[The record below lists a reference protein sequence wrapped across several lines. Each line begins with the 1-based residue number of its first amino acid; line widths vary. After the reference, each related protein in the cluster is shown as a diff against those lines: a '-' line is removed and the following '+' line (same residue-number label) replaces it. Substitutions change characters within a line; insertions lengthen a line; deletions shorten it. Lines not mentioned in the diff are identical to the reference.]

1 MRIAQTSYLI
11 SAPTVAGC
19 PPPDRPEI
27 CFAGRSNV
35 GKSSLINALTQRKS
49 LAKTSSTPGK
59 TRMLNYF
66 DVDGRWYLVD
76 LPGFGYAKVPETER
90 RRWDVEMTR
99 YFTTRPNLRLIVH
112 LVDARHEPTALDRTF
127 WDRLLEHSLP
137 FVVLLTKADRISGTL
152 AGKRKT
158 DAADLLRTLGVDGPV
173 LLTSAAAN
181 TGLDEARALIG
192 RYLQPHLPHSNR
204 PPHDI

>member
-1 MRIAQTSYLI
+1 MRIGKASYLI

-19 PPPDRPEI
+19 PAPDRPEV

-49 LAKTSSTPGK
+49 LAKTSATPGK

-66 DVDGRWYLVD
+66 DVDGTWYLVD
-76 LPGFGYAKVPETER
+76 LPGFGYAKVPEAER

-99 YFTTRPNLRLIVH
+99 YFTTRPNLSLIVH

-127 WDRLLEHSLP
+127 WDRLIEHRLP

-152 AGKRKT
+152 AGKRKA
-158 DAADLLRTLGVDGPV
+158 DATALLRTLGVDVPV

-181 TGLDEARALIG
+181 AGLDEARALIG
-192 RYLQPHLPHSNR
+192 RYLSAFN
-204 PPHDI
+204 PPIS

>member
-1 MRIAQTSYLI
+1 MRIGKATYVI

-19 PPPDRPEI
+19 PAPDRPEI

-49 LAKTSSTPGK
+49 LAKTSATPGK

-66 DVDGRWYLVD
+66 DVDGAWYLVD
-76 LPGFGYAKVPETER
+76 LPGFGYAKVPEAER
-90 RRWDVEMTR
+90 RRWDVEMTT
-99 YFTTRPNLRLIVH
+99 YFTTRPNLSLIVH

-127 WDRLLEHSLP
+127 WDRLIENRLP
-137 FVVLLTKADRISGTL
+137 FAVLLTKADRVSGTL
-152 AGKRKT
+152 AAKRRA
-158 DAADLLRTLGVDGPV
+158 DAIAQLRTLGADIPV

-181 TGLDEARALIG
+181 AGLDEARALIG
-192 RYLQPHLPHSNR
+192 RHITPSRSPS
-204 PPHDI
+204 P

>member
-1 MRIAQTSYLI
+1 MRIGKATYLI

-19 PPPDRPEI
+19 PEPDRPEV

-35 GKSSLINALTQRKS
+35 GKSSLINSLTRRKN

-66 DVDGRWYLVD
+66 DVDGKWYLVD
-76 LPGFGYAKVPETER
+76 LPGFGYAQVPEAER

-99 YFTTRPNLRLIVH
+99 YFTTRPNLKLIVH

-127 WDRLLEHSLP
+127 WDRLIEHGLP
-137 FVVLLTKADRISGTL
+137 FAVLLTKADRVSGTL
-152 AGKRKT
+152 AAKRQA
-158 DAADLLRTLGVDGPV
+158 DARILLRQLGVDAPV
-173 LLTSAAAN
+173 LLTSASSHS
-181 TGLDEARALIG
+181 GLDEAVELIG
-192 RYLQPHLPHSNR
+192 RALFEPTPSR
-204 PPHDI
+204 S